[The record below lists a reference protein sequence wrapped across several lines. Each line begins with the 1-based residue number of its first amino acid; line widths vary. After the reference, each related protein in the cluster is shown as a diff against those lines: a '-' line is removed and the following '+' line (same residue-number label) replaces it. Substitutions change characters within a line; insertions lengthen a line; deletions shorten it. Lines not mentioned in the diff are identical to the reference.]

1 MTQDGFAGAE
11 RIGAT
16 IDVLADTLL
25 GADAT
30 HYPAASLT
38 AFDRAA
44 HPSADAL
51 FGLRLSPGGPGLLTV
66 RGLGTVV
73 EAGTTRSAADAA
85 AAAEA
90 PTAELFARYGAKDV
104 YGLPLEAVSAEQVA
118 VPVRPESAEA
128 WMRPEFPAA
137 VARFAAERPVAVPEE
152 LATGAGVEVR
162 LVVPS
167 VFHPLTVRGDR
178 QARAGHLAEVAEELY
193 SGARAPR
200 RQDWS
205 VLTGLLAQPSAA
217 AGVVFAGV
225 AALQLDGRRSRASL
239 VVSLASHPRQI
250 SELSAELADSRPQ
263 AEVWTVLIPAGP
275 TAVLVE
281 RRIAPVP
288 PLLLP
293 VGQPDNEPDVAD
305 NTLVSVLQA
314 FLPLPDGVSV
324 LTVQLGTAQPDDWE
338 LYAATFAEILASIQL
353 GWDGTRAALPQFP
366 AQQPVAQAPVAQPV
380 TQQPVTQ
387 ALAPQA
393 PAPQA
398 PLPPAVVPPAPA
410 MPPTV
415 PAPAP
420 AVAAPAAQERPK
432 GVRVNVPP
440 ADFNPFAPPAPAP
453 APAAAAPAADA
464 PAPAPGKGVKVNVP
478 PADFNP
484 FAAPAPAPVLAAAP
498 APQPVAQAAAPAA
511 ADPFGTVTTQ
521 QVSDPFGTVTSAQ
534 PVAPAR
540 VAAPTPPPA
549 AAPAAAAPA
558 PGKGVRVNVPP
569 ADFNPFAAPAPAAT
583 AAPEAD
589 APAPGKGVKVN
600 VPPPDFNPF
609 AAPAPAPVFA
619 PAPAAAPEPPANNP
633 FG

>member
-16 IDVLADTLL
+16 IDVLADALL

-51 FGLRLSPGGPGLLTV
+51 FGLRLSPAGPGLLTV

-73 EAGTTRSAADAA
+73 EASTARTAAD
-85 AAAEA
+85 AEA
-90 PTAELFARYGAKDV
+90 PTAELFARYGGRDV
-104 YGLPLEAVSAEQVA
+104 YGLPAEAVSPEQVA
-118 VPVRPESAEA
+118 VPVRPEAAEG

-167 VFHPLTVRGDR
+167 LFHPLTVRGDR

-193 SGARAPR
+193 SGARGSQ

-205 VLTGLLAQPSAA
+205 VLTGLLAQPAAA
-217 AGVVFAGV
+217 AGVVFAGI
-225 AALQLDGRRSRASL
+225 AALRVDGRPSRASL
-239 VVSLASHPRQI
+239 VVSLAPHPRQI
-250 SELSAELADSRPQ
+250 SELSAELADARPQ
-263 AEVWTVLIPAGP
+263 AEVWTVLVPAGP

-281 RRIAPVP
+281 SRIAPVP

-293 VGQPDNEPDVAD
+293 VGQSVTEPDAAD
-305 NTLVSVLQA
+305 NTVVSVLQA

-324 LTVQLGTAQPDDWE
+324 LTVQLGTAQADDWD

-353 GWDGTRAALPQFP
+353 GWDGTRAALPQLP
-366 AQQPVAQAPVAQPV
+366 AQQPVAQQPVAQAP
-380 TQQPVTQ
+380 
-387 ALAPQA
+387 LAPQPPVQQAVQQAA
-393 PAPQA
+393 P
-398 PLPPAVVPPAPA
+398 VPPVAVPPVPA

-415 PAPAP
+415 PAQAPAVAAPAP

-432 GVRVNVPP
+432 GTPVRVPP
-440 ADFNPFAPPAPAP
+440 ADFNPFAPPRPAEVP
-453 APAAAAPAADA
+453 AQAEAPAAE
-464 PAPAPGKGVKVNVP
+464 
-478 PADFNP
+478 
-484 FAAPAPAPVLAAAP
+484 
-498 APQPVAQAAAPAA
+498 
-511 ADPFGTVTTQ
+511 GT
-521 QVSDPFGTVTSAQ
+521 P
-534 PVAPAR
+534 R
-540 VAAPTPPPA
+540 
-549 AAPAAAAPA
+549 
-558 PGKGVRVNVPP
+558 
-569 ADFNPFAAPAPAAT
+569 
-583 AAPEAD
+583 
-589 APAPGKGVKVN
+589 KGVKVN

-609 AAPAPAPVFA
+609 AAPAPPPARPATAAPQPVAQAPAAADPFGTVTTQQAADPFGTVTSAQPAAPARVVAPTPPPAAPPAADAPAPGKGVKVNIPPPDFNPFA
-619 PAPAAAPEPPANNP
+619 PPAPAAAAEEEDAPAPRKGVKVNIPPPDFNPFASLAPAPVAAAPAPPAEPEAPAYNP

>member
-30 HYPAASLT
+30 YYPAGSLT
-38 AFDRAA
+38 AFDRTA
-44 HPSADAL
+44 HPSAEAL
-51 FGLRLSPGGPGLLTV
+51 FGLRIGPGGPGLLTV

-73 EAGTTRSAADAA
+73 EAGTARTSAG
-85 AAAEA
+85 AEA
-90 PTAELFARYGAKDV
+90 PTAELFARYGGKDV
-104 YGLPLEAVSAEQVA
+104 YGLPVEAVSAEQVA
-118 VPVRPESAEA
+118 VPVRPEPAES

-193 SGARAPR
+193 AGARAPR

-205 VLTGLLAQPSAA
+205 VLTGLLAQPAAA
-217 AGVVFAGV
+217 AGVVYAGV
-225 AALQLDGRRSRASL
+225 AALQTDGRRSRASL
-239 VVSLASHPRQI
+239 VVSLAQSPRQI
-250 SELSAELADSRPQ
+250 SELSAELADQRPQ

-281 RRIAPVP
+281 SRIAPVP

-293 VGQPDNEPDVAD
+293 VGQPAGEPDVAD
-305 NTLVSVLQA
+305 NTVSSVLQA
-314 FLPLPDGVSV
+314 FLPLPDGLSV
-324 LTVQLGTAQPDDWE
+324 LTVQLGTAQADDWE
-338 LYAATFAEILASIQL
+338 LYAAAFAEILASIQL
-353 GWDGTRAALPQFP
+353 GWDGTRAALPQIP
-366 AQQPVAQAPVAQPV
+366 AQQPVAQQPAQPPVAQAP
-380 TQQPVTQ
+380 
-387 ALAPQA
+387 AAPQ
-393 PAPQA
+393 PA
-398 PLPPAVVPPAPA
+398 PLPPVAAPPVPA
-410 MPPTV
+410 MPTVPPTV

-420 AVAAPAAQERPK
+420 ERPK
-432 GVRVNVPP
+432 GTLVNIPP

-453 APAAAAPAADA
+453 AAEAPAGD
-464 PAPAPGKGVKVNVP
+464 
-478 PADFNP
+478 
-484 FAAPAPAPVLAAAP
+484 
-498 APQPVAQAAAPAA
+498 
-511 ADPFGTVTTQ
+511 
-521 QVSDPFGTVTSAQ
+521 
-534 PVAPAR
+534 
-540 VAAPTPPPA
+540 
-549 AAPAAAAPA
+549 APA

-569 ADFNPFAAPAPAAT
+569 PDFNPFAAPAPAPVTAPAAAA
-583 AAPEAD
+583 AAPQPVAQPAVADPFGTVTTQQKADPFGTVTSGQPTAPARIPAPTPPPAAPPAAARPAPGKGVKVNVPPPDFNPFAPPAPAAETPAED
-589 APAPGKGVKVN
+589 APTPGKGVKVN

-609 AAPAPAPVFA
+609 AAPAPPPVAAA
-619 PAPAAAPEPPANNP
+619 PAPAAEPEPPAYNP